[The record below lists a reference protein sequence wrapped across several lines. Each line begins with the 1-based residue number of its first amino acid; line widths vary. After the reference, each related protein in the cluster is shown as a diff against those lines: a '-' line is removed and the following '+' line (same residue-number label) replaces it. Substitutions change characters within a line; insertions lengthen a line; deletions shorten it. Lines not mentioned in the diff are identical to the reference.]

1 MNEERA
7 LTRIVTPGRIVALT
21 LIGLAVLGLAT
32 GYVRIG
38 FFGLAG

>member
-1 MNEERA
+1 LAAGR
-7 LTRIVTPGRIVALT
+7 RIVALT
-21 LIGLAVLGLAT
+21 LIGLAAFVLAT

>member
-7 LTRIVTPGRIVALT
+7 LVRIFSPRRIVTLT

-38 FFGLAG
+38 FFGLG